1 MKDTGPFKLFTGQQ
15 SHKELVG
22 LLEKEETRRISVN
35 GLFGS
40 SKSVVMADTF
50 NEGINVV
57 VMDNKEE
64 AQFITNDLYNIMEE
78 DCVFFFPCSS
88 NISQS
93 KINTIKDSSQKVQ
106 RSAAISFIN
115 AFVNG
120 ESKVKSAV
128 LIAYPASIY
137 EKIPNKSL
145 LKKNILKVRK
155 VERDPIS
162 SLRKLWLNI
171 ISRKLIL

>member
-50 NEGINVV
+50 YEGINVV

-88 NISQS
+88 NI
-93 KINTIKDSSQKVQ
+93 T
-106 RSAAISFIN
+106 
-115 AFVNG
+115 
-120 ESKVKSAV
+120 
-128 LIAYPASIY
+128 
-137 EKIPNKSL
+137 
-145 LKKNILKVRK
+145 
-155 VERDPIS
+155 
-162 SLRKLWLNI
+162 
-171 ISRKLIL
+171 

>member
-1 MKDTGPFKLFTGQQ
+1 MKDTGPFKLFTSQE
-15 SHKELVG
+15 SHKELITI
-22 LLEKEETRRISVN
+22 LDKEETRRISVN

-40 SKSVVMADTF
+40 SKSAVMADTF
-50 NEGINVV
+50 RKGINVV

-88 NISQS
+88 NITQS

-106 RSAAISFIN
+106 RSAAISSLNSFI
-115 AFVNG
+115 NG
-120 ESKVKSAV
+120 ESKIKSLV

-137 EKIPNKSL
+137 EKIPN
-145 LKKNILKVRK
+145 NIKPMVLMA
-155 VERDPIS
+155 
-162 SLRKLWLNI
+162 KLANI
-171 ISRKLIL
+171 CTNQDG

>member
-93 KINTIKDSSQKVQ
+93 KIIV
-106 RSAAISFIN
+106 AAGRGI
-115 AFVNG
+115 G
-120 ESKVKSAV
+120 Q
-128 LIAYPASIY
+128 
-137 EKIPNKSL
+137 
-145 LKKNILKVRK
+145 KKNMKRRQTDLLQLLTTQL
-155 VERDPIS
+155 S
-162 SLRKLWLNI
+162 WAS
-171 ISRKLIL
+171 